1 MGIINIL
8 IFLRKKLII
17 LYYVMD
23 GVKKR
28 VLNSG
33 IYKIVGVLVGEK
45 MEISG
50 IYLFLINNRMK
61 RGRDESAIESMAE
74 AADPIILSRSGGE
87 FIEIKQNNLR
97 KQ

>member
-1 MGIINIL
+1 MGIINIF